1 MSEPLSMEVRVES
14 AAVES
19 VRSGS
24 ATADPGGSFVELD
37 FEAPRGLASPHL
49 QSVLSSSAPRRL
61 LVERQARV
69 LREASRS
76 RILECGDGIR
86 LEARISRHPAGGRR
100 PVAIGL
106 HGWHGC
112 ADSLYLLSSMTRLYR
127 AGFDIVRLHLRDHGG
142 THGLNPELFHSCRLD
157 EAVAATG
164 VVREMF
170 PRRPLALL
178 GFSLGGNFALRIGR
192 EAPAAG
198 IDIDQ
203 VLAVCPVL
211 DPAETMTAL
220 DSGWIG
226 YRLYFM
232 RRWRNSMLAKER
244 SFPERYDFGA
254 TRTIRSLSGMTDWFV
269 DHHTGFE
276 STDHYLTGYTLTGR
290 YLEGL
295 EVPSAI
301 VSALDDPVIPSA
313 GLARLA
319 ASPALEVA
327 ATRQGGHCGFMS
339 DYALTSWMDEEVARR
354 LLPLAG

>member
-1 MSEPLSMEVRVES
+1 MSEALGAVRPP
-14 AAVES
+14 AGS
-19 VRSGS
+19 VTAEGARS
-24 ATADPGGSFVELD
+24 VIELD
-37 FEAPRGLASPHL
+37 FEAPRGLASPHV
-49 QSVLSSSAPRRL
+49 QSVLSSSAPRRMR
-61 LVERQARV
+61 VERQARV
-69 LREASRS
+69 LRDRSRS
-76 RILECGDGIR
+76 RILECADGTR
-86 LEARISRHPAGGRR
+86 LEARISRHPGGGRR
-100 PVAIGL
+100 PVVIGL

-112 ADSLYLLSSMTRLYR
+112 ADSLYLLSSMTRLYQ
-127 AGFDIVRLHLRDHGG
+127 AGFDVVRLHLRDHGG
-142 THGLNPELFHSCRLD
+142 THGLNPELFHSCRLE

-164 VVREMF
+164 VVRELF
-170 PRRPLALL
+170 PRRRLALL

-192 EAPAAG
+192 EAPSAG

-220 DSGWIG
+220 DTGWIG

-232 RRWRNSMLAKER
+232 RRWRNSMLAKAR
-244 SFPERYDFGA
+244 CFPERYDFGA
-254 TRTIRSLSGMTDWFV
+254 TRAIRSLSGMTDWFV
-269 DHHTGFE
+269 HHHTAFE
-276 STDHYLTGYTLTGR
+276 STAQYLTGYTLTGS
-290 YLEGL
+290 YLAGL
-295 EVPSAI
+295 SVPSAI

-339 DYALTSWMDEEVARR
+339 DYALNSWMDEEIARR